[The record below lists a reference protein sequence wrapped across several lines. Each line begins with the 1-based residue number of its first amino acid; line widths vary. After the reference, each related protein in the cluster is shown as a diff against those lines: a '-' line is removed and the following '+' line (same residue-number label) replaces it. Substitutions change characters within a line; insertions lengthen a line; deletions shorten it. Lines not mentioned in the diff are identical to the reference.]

1 MSCLALFVRSLLL
14 FRQGSAKRSSMFCH
28 FRRRLSHTFLQPPV
42 GDLDTWASND
52 WLVVDSGRVSMTSA
66 TERSGFRTRTRP
78 DQPEVRANGHA
89 DVANA
94 IAAAKD
100 SESKKRA
107 LDTLNK
113 GMLAATSQAPQQAL
127 LRTWAKFHHCW
138 FGGITGPYPI
148 TVSSLRAV
156 AAMFKAGGY
165 SSFRNYVF
173 AAKGHHIRLGHHWD
187 QCLDKTAKDC
197 IRSVVRGLGPAKRT
211 EPLDVKKA
219 INVLGTWQWN
229 ETDMTKPVDSLAMI
243 STAIIFLCREIEVS
257 GALQH
262 ELEVADDGSSCTL
275 RLPATKKDS
284 AANGTYRSM
293 DCTCGINVFCVPHH
307 LRRYV
312 RRLEEFGN
320 TLGIDSDTLPLF
332 PNPRGEALSKLQV
345 IEVVR
350 AVVRAYSP
358 ETPESEISK
367 FTGHTFR
374 VSGARW
380 LSALGIYPVT
390 VAIHGRW
397 TSSAVMTYLAESPLQ
412 SLRARMQ
419 NLTLDDS
426 LTPSKRKQP
435 IEDGDSHVRVRERVL
450 LSQRDDAPQEP
461 VLPDQATSMNC
472 EYVLNMISSKVHARK
487 KEEVGMQTFEWR
499 TLCGWK
505 WAGKSHVYA
514 SSIRPDRSTTWK
526 DCPKCFKIPDRGE
539 NEADSDSDSSS
550 STSSSSEG

>member
-1 MSCLALFVRSLLL
+1 
-14 FRQGSAKRSSMFCH
+14 
-28 FRRRLSHTFLQPPV
+28 
-42 GDLDTWASND
+42 
-52 WLVVDSGRVSMTSA
+52 
-66 TERSGFRTRTRP
+66 
-78 DQPEVRANGHA
+78 
-89 DVANA
+89 
-94 IAAAKD
+94 
-100 SESKKRA
+100 
-107 LDTLNK
+107 
-113 GMLAATSQAPQQAL
+113 
-127 LRTWAKFHHCW
+127 
-138 FGGITGPYPI
+138 
-148 TVSSLRAV
+148 
-156 AAMFKAGGY
+156 
-165 SSFRNYVF
+165 
-173 AAKGHHIRLGHHWD
+173 
-187 QCLDKTAKDC
+187 
-197 IRSVVRGLGPAKRT
+197 
-211 EPLDVKKA
+211 
-219 INVLGTWQWN
+219 
-229 ETDMTKPVDSLAMI
+229 MTKPVDSLAMI
-243 STAIIFLCREIEVS
+243 STAIIFLRREIEVS

-262 ELEVADDGSSCTL
+262 ELEVADDGSSCAL

-293 DCTCGINVFCVPHH
+293 DCACGINVFCVPHH

-320 TLGIDSDTLPLF
+320 TLGIDSDILPLF

-380 LSALGIYPVT
+380 LSALGIDPVT

-397 TSSAVMTYLAESPLQ
+397 TSAVMTYLAESPLQ

-526 DCPKCFKIPDRGE
+526 DCPKCFKIHDRGE